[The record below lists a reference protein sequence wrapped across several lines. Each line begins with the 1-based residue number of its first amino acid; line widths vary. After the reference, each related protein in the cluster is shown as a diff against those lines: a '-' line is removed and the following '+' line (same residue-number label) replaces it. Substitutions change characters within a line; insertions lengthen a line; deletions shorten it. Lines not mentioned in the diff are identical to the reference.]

1 MVNEDM
7 VGEKKM
13 KRLKKKKNL
22 IAVTVDQG
30 VVICCKVYGVTP
42 NP

>member
-1 MVNEDM
+1 MVNKDM
-7 VGEKKM
+7 VGEKKDEQV
-13 KRLKKKKNL
+13 KKKIL
-22 IAVTVDQG
+22 ITVTVDQG